1 MAPGQNFTADPEDV
15 RHPTEGPL
23 LGRLRALHL
32 VNSAFGMVVSDECR
46 LKIQE
51 HKTKQ
56 SFQFITLK
64 INENTH

>member
-1 MAPGQNFTADPEDV
+1 MVFVVVYVVGYK
-15 RHPTEGPL
+15 
-23 LGRLRALHL
+23 
-32 VNSAFGMVVSDECR
+32 VNSAFGMVVNDECR